1 MNYLLK
7 MAKLVKFEHTI
18 FSMPFIFVAMI
29 VGANGWFGWKLL
41 ALVTLEAIF
50 ARNFAMGVNRYLD
63 RDIDIKNERT
73 KDRPSVN
80 GEVSIN
86 EMRIFILFN
95 ALAFIGVAYF
105 INDLVFFST
114 PFILAVLGG
123 YSYFKRFSEYAHII
137 LGISLGLAPIGGVMA
152 VTNSVPEWSVFLA
165 FGVVFWVAGFDILYS
180 LQDMEFD
187 KKEGLFSIPS
197 RYGLEASLAL
207 SGLFHSLTIVFWY
220 LFIYYSHLGFFAYVA
235 LLISAKF
242 LIYEQYLVR
251 TNLDNIPRAFFDLNG
266 YLGVIFFIL
275 ILLDKVYWWI

>member
-29 VGANGWFGWKLL
+29 VAADGWFGWRLFF
-41 ALVTLEAIF
+41 LVVLEAVF

-80 GEVSIN
+80 GEVN
-86 EMRIFILFN
+86 ESEMKLFILAN
-95 ALAFIGVAYF
+95 MIGFIVTSYF
-105 INDLVFFST
+105 INSLVFYSS

-137 LGISLGLAPIGGVMA
+137 LGISLSLAPIGGAMA

-165 FGVVFWVAGFDILYS
+165 FGVMFWVAGFDILYS

-187 KKEGLFSIPS
+187 KKEGLFSIPAK
-197 RYGLEASLAL
+197 YGLEASLAL
-207 SGLFHSLTIVFWY
+207 SALFHFLTITFWF
-220 LFIYYSHLGFFAYVA
+220 LFIAYSHLGFFAYIA
-235 LLISAKF
+235 LIISAGF
-242 LIYEQYLVR
+242 LYKEQMMVR
-251 TNLDNIPRAFFDLNG
+251 SNLEDIPKAFFDLNG
-266 YLGVIFFIL
+266 YLGIIFFIC
-275 ILLDKVYWWI
+275 IVLDKVFE

>member
-29 VGANGWFGWKLL
+29 VAADGWFGWRLFF
-41 ALVTLEAIF
+41 LVVLEAVF

-80 GEVSIN
+80 GEVN
-86 EMRIFILFN
+86 ESEMKLFILVN
-95 ALAFIGVAYF
+95 MIAFIVTSYF
-105 INDLVFFST
+105 INSLVFYSS

-137 LGISLGLAPIGGVMA
+137 LGISLSLAPIGGAMS
-152 VTNSVPEWSVFLA
+152 VTNSVPEWSIFLA
-165 FGVVFWVAGFDILYS
+165 FGVMFWVAGFDILYS

-187 KKEGLFSIPS
+187 KKEGLFSIPAK
-197 RYGLEASLAL
+197 YGLEASLAL
-207 SGLFHSLTIVFWY
+207 SALFHILTITFWF
-220 LFIYYSHLGFFAYVA
+220 LFIVYSHLGFFAYIA
-235 LLISAKF
+235 LIISAGF
-242 LIYEQYLVR
+242 LYKEQIMVR
-251 TNLDNIPRAFFDLNG
+251 NNLEDIPKAFFDLNG
-266 YLGVIFFIL
+266 YLGIIFFVCIV
-275 ILLDKVYWWI
+275 LDKVFR

>member
-29 VGANGWFGWKLL
+29 VASDGWFGWKLL
-41 ALVTLEAIF
+41 FLVVLEAIF

-73 KDRPSVN
+73 QNRPSVN
-80 GEVSIN
+80 GEVNEN
-86 EMRIFILFN
+86 EMKLFIFAN
-95 ALAFIGVAYF
+95 AIGFVFFAYL
-105 INDLVFFST
+105 INSLVFYSS

-137 LGISLGLAPIGGVMA
+137 LGISLALAPIGGAMA
-152 VTNSVPEWSVFLA
+152 VTNTIPEWSVFLA
-165 FGVVFWVAGFDILYS
+165 FGVMFWVAGFDILYS

-207 SGLFHSLTIVFWY
+207 SALFHILTISFWF
-220 LFIYYSHLGFFAYVA
+220 LFISYSHLGFFAYVA
-235 LLISAKF
+235 LIVSAGF
-242 LIYEQYLVR
+242 LYKEQLMVKN
-251 TNLDNIPRAFFDLNG
+251 NLNDIPKAFFDLNG
-266 YLGVIFFIL
+266 YLGLIFFIC
-275 ILLDKVYWWI
+275 IVLDKVFL

>member
-29 VGANGWFGWKLL
+29 VAADGWFGWKLFF
-41 ALVTLEAIF
+41 LVVLEAVF

-73 KDRPSVN
+73 KNRPSVN
-80 GEVSIN
+80 GEVN
-86 EMRIFILFN
+86 ESEMKTFIIAN
-95 ALAFIGVAYF
+95 GVAFVFIAYF
-105 INDLVFFST
+105 INSLVFYSS

-123 YSYFKRFSEYAHII
+123 YSYFKRFSEYAHMI
-137 LGISLGLAPIGGVMA
+137 LGISLALAPIGGAMA

-165 FGVVFWVAGFDILYS
+165 FGVMFWVAGFDILYS

-197 RYGLEASLAL
+197 KYGLESSLAL
-207 SGLFHSLTIVFWY
+207 SALFHILTIIFWF
-220 LFIYYSHLGFFAYVA
+220 LFIAYSHLGLFAYLA
-235 LLISAKF
+235 LIISAGF
-242 LIYEQYLVR
+242 LYKEQMMVR
-251 TNLDNIPRAFFDLNG
+251 NSLNDIPKAFFDLNG
-266 YLGVIFFIL
+266 YLGVIFFIC
-275 ILLDKVYWWI
+275 IVLDKAFQ

>member
-29 VGANGWFGWKLL
+29 VAADGWFGWKLFF
-41 ALVTLEAIF
+41 LVVLEAVF

-73 KDRPSVN
+73 KNRPSVN
-80 GEVSIN
+80 GEVN
-86 EMRIFILFN
+86 ESEMKTFIIAN
-95 ALAFIGVAYF
+95 GVAFVFIAYF
-105 INDLVFFST
+105 INSLVFYSS

-123 YSYFKRFSEYAHII
+123 YSYFKRFSEYAHMI
-137 LGISLGLAPIGGVMA
+137 LGISLALAPIGGAMA

-165 FGVVFWVAGFDILYS
+165 FGVMFWVAGFDILYS

-207 SGLFHSLTIVFWY
+207 SALFHILTIIFWF
-220 LFIYYSHLGFFAYVA
+220 LFIAYSHLGFFAYLA
-235 LLISAKF
+235 LIISAGF
-242 LIYEQYLVR
+242 LYKEQMMVR
-251 TNLDNIPRAFFDLNG
+251 NNLNDIPKAFFDLNG
-266 YLGVIFFIL
+266 YLGVIFFIC
-275 ILLDKVYWWI
+275 IVLDKAFQ